1 MEFPPTDWAVF
12 EAADFEVAQPR
23 NPGDLGVE
31 LLAQVRPNGR
41 VVDHWRLTMGGAK
54 ILEVT
59 MPLSSIVPKAAEM
72 PAVKLRFQKWPAE
85 IYMRRNMT
93 TTDWLDVL
101 ELLAANDVTVASE
114 TGEPVENQV
123 VVEALNNI
131 VDKGA
136 NSASLRWAIAISPA
150 NKLEL
155 QLQCLPVPTHRLSR
169 PIFKR

>member
-1 MEFPPTDWAVF
+1 
-12 EAADFEVAQPR
+12 
-23 NPGDLGVE
+23 
-31 LLAQVRPNGR
+31 
-41 VVDHWRLTMGGAK
+41 MGGAK

-155 QLQCLPVPTHRLSR
+155 QLQCLPGSAVLLTSKPQLKRYGNKGIIIINGAKTISR
-169 PIFKR
+169 Q